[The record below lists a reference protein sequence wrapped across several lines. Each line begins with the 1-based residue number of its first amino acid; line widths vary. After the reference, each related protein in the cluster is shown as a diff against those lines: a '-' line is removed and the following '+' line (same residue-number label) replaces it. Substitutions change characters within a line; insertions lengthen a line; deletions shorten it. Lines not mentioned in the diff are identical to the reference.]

1 MRGSGRDTA
10 FHYSLAEFAYIL
22 FFLCFA
28 VLSYTGF
35 LYLREKGETAR
46 LSAEVIRLT
55 EVIARLENGNVPCF
69 KKEDSPIPEFIAVI
83 TIKSRTRLTI
93 TCADGRVE
101 AVGAP
106 PEALPGI
113 MEKKVAQLFARE
125 TAYRDQYG
133 CYLRVQ
139 IVNETN
145 DYGLYRNM
153 ADIMRSLGII
163 VPHV

>member
-1 MRGSGRDTA
+1 MRKTGKDTA

-22 FFLCFA
+22 FFLCIA
-28 VLSYTGF
+28 VLAYTGHRYA
-35 LYLREKGETAR
+35 LERQERVR
-46 LSAEVIRLT
+46 LAAEVIRLT

-93 TCADGRVE
+93 ACADGRVE

-106 PEALPGI
+106 LEDLPRI

-145 DYGLYRNM
+145 DYSLYKNLS
-153 ADIMRSLGII
+153 DIMRTLGII